1 LQFTGSVANIAPS
14 ITNCPST
21 TVSTGVIV
29 SPWTIYTMQ
38 GINGMNAGGNTTQG
52 LTWGLSDIKQNGVL
66 VQNQAL
72 FVINSVSG
80 VINNPNGTAEDGI
93 TYEFTVSLADEGGLT
108 SSNCI
113 MFVNTGVAPV
123 QEKIIIS
130 ASLNSIS
137 AEAWEF
143 KWKRTNY
150 IDYNMTLIS
159 GEDRNKPVDQPVDGI
174 VTVTIQKVNY
184 GSVLDFTSY
193 QFYVKPEFG
202 NWESLETITRQ
213 FGEDSYV
220 QYSFTNVQPFGEYR
234 VEVNE
239 G

>member
-1 LQFTGSVANIAPS
+1 
-14 ITNCPST
+14 
-21 TVSTGVIV
+21 
-29 SPWTIYTMQ
+29 MQ
-38 GINGMNAGGNTTQG
+38 GVNGMNAGGNVTQG
-52 LTWGLSDIKQNGVL
+52 LVWGLSDIKQNGL
-66 VQNQAL
+66 LIEDQTL
-72 FVINSVSG
+72 FVIDPVSG
-80 VINNPNGTAEDGI
+80 VINNPNGTAEAGV
-93 TYEFTVSLADEGGLT
+93 TYQFTVSLTDEGGLT
-108 SSNCI
+108 SSNCV

-143 KWKRTNY
+143 KWKRANY
-150 IDYNMTLIS
+150 NDYNMVLVS
-159 GEDRNKPVDQPVDGI
+159 GQDQNKSVDQPVNGI

-202 NWESLETITRQ
+202 NWKPLETITRQ